1 MLGGPWHR
9 KGENFHSPS
18 DGPALTECASLELL
32 TIEVKSLGATI
43 LTGKTVSQLLREDGQ
58 TKGVVCTDGSTYE
71 AALVVLATGA
81 WTGSSFDA
89 DLDCNALCTATG

>member
-9 KGENFHSPS
+9 KGEDFHSPS
-18 DGPALTECASLELL
+18 DRPALTERASLELL
-32 TIEVKSLGATI
+32 TNEVKALGATI
-43 LTGKTVSQLLREDGQ
+43 LTDKTVSQLLREDGK
-58 TKGVVCTDGSTYE
+58 TKGVVCTDGSMHE
-71 AALVVLATGA
+71 AALVVLATSA

>member
-9 KGENFHSPS
+9 KGEDFHSPS
-18 DGPALTECASLELL
+18 DRPALTERASLELL
-32 TIEVKSLGATI
+32 TNEVKALGATI
-43 LTGKTVSQLLREDGQ
+43 LTGKTVSQLLREDGK
-58 TKGVVCTDGSTYE
+58 TKGSVCTDGSMHE

>member
-1 MLGGPWHR
+1 M
-9 KGENFHSPS
+9 
-18 DGPALTECASLELL
+18 
-32 TIEVKSLGATI
+32 
-43 LTGKTVSQLLREDGQ
+43 TVSQLLREDGK